1 MMNLDDTKQFAILD
15 QQNMLGHIDG
25 LPEQL
30 RTAWELGLTLPI
42 PQTNVIQQI
51 VICGMGGSAIGADLL
66 AAYLADR
73 VEVPVFVH
81 RDYGLPAF
89 ARDRRTLV
97 VLSSHSGN
105 TEETLSAFEEACKRS
120 CQIVGI
126 TTGGK
131 LHRLLTH
138 AGLPVWQFEHQ
149 GQPRAAVGF
158 SFGLLLALFTRLG
171 LISDPSGEVQD
182 TIETLKEVA
191 KSLEVDSPVKDNPA
205 KRMAGQMVGRVVTV
219 FASGFMAPV
228 ARRWKCQIN
237 ELAKAAANFEFL
249 PEADHNTVA
258 GVYNPEQ
265 PLTQEIRI
273 FLQSE
278 FDFAPNKKRSEVTRQ
293 IMMVEGLNTDTVLA
307 RGKTRLAQMWS
318 TLLFGDYTAYYLAM
332 TYDVDPTPIEP
343 INSLKAAMK
352 A

>member
-1 MMNLDDTKQFAILD
+1 MINLDDPKHFSILD
-15 QQNMLGHIDG
+15 QQDMLHHIV
-25 LPEQL
+25 
-30 RTAWELGLTLPI
+30 TLPDQLQSAWQLGKI
-42 PQTNVIQQI
+42 LPLPQMSVIQQV

-66 AAYLADR
+66 TAYLSDR
-73 VEVPVFVH
+73 VEVPIVVH

-89 ARDRRTLV
+89 ARDRKTLV
-97 VLSSHSGN
+97 ILSSHSGN
-105 TEETLSAFEEACKRS
+105 TEETLAALDEACKRN

-131 LHRLLTH
+131 LLHFLTH
-138 AGLPVWQFEHQ
+138 AGLPVWQFEHR

-171 LISDPSGEVQD
+171 LVSDPTGEVLD
-182 TIETLKEVA
+182 AIEVLKESA
-191 KSLEVDSPVKDNPA
+191 KALCADIPVKDNPA
-205 KRMAGQMVGRVVTV
+205 KRLAGQMVGRVVTI

-265 PLTQEIRI
+265 PLSQEIRI

-278 FDFAPNKKRSEVTRQ
+278 NDFPSNQKRSEVTRQ
-293 IMMVEGLNTDTVLA
+293 IMMVEGLNTDTVKA
-307 RGKTRLAQMWS
+307 RGKSRLAQMWS
-318 TLLFGDYTAYYLAM
+318 TLSFGDYTAYYLAM
-332 TYDVDPTPIEP
+332 SYDVDPTPIEP

-352 A
+352 N